1 MKTEAETGQR
11 GHKPRSARGPRSWK
25 RPEGPSWG
33 ASRGSSGRGHHDFGP
48 LALRK
53 NKFLLLEATSL
64 WDFGVAA
71 TAPSPP
77 DLLNS
82 VQGLGAGG
90 RAWLLY
96 DGAGVPQH

>member
-1 MKTEAETGQR
+1 MRPQ
-11 GHKPRSARGPRSWK
+11 PRSARGRRSWK
-25 RPEGPSWG
+25 RPKDPPGEPWEGAP
-33 ASRGSSGRGHHDFGP
+33 ACGHLDFGP
-48 LALRK
+48 LALCK
-53 NKFLLLEATSL
+53 NRFLLLEATSL

-82 VQGLGAGG
+82 AQGPGAGG
-90 RAWLLY
+90 QAWLLY